1 MQLGLSLPEKHPEP
15 LPRIVLA
22 LGALISCV
30 ESADAAPTADMKTAS
45 EAWLAAAEETV
56 GRWQAFLRDDL
67 RAVNEQLQKANQ
79 KPLAT
84 TDNIRTGLHE

>member
-1 MQLGLSLPEKHPEP
+1 MN
-15 LPRIVLA
+15 R
-22 LGALISCV
+22 
-30 ESADAAPTADMKTAS
+30 AS

-84 TDNIRTGLHE
+84 TDHIRTGLQE